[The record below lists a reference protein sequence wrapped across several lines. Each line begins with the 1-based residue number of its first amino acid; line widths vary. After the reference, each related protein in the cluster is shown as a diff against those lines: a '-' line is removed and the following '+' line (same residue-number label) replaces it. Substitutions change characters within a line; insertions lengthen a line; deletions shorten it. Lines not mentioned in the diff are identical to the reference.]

1 MINEFSKESD
11 FENKLN
17 KIFDNLSYLSEYV
30 KKKEDENKKKFRWI
44 EITFFK

>member
-30 KKKEDENKKKFRWI
+30 KKRKMKIKKI
-44 EITFFK
+44 STN

>member
-17 KIFDNLSYLSEYV
+17 KKFDNLSYLSEYV
-30 KKKEDENKKKFRWI
+30 KKKEDENKKNLDELK
-44 EITFFK
+44 